1 MGEKIKEIPQQI
13 VEFWQ
18 KFSSKQ
24 KTLIISI
31 VLAVIVTGIIFVVLF
46 TRTTYEQVVVYKTT
60 ADTAQAKTV
69 LEENQIAYQ
78 IEDDGLTVS
87 VDSKKVSDALVALGS
102 QEVGRNSNADYSYTD
117 ALDNDL
123 STTNTERQEK
133 LKLALQSRLANAMV
147 ETNEGIDAATVQ
159 VTFADN
165 STAILEQEKEN
176 TCAVMLTTNDSFK
189 MSGAKGLATFLATTI
204 GDMNTD
210 NIKIIDQDGNI
221 LFAGSNNEDGIAS
234 TATAEEY
241 RSNLTNDIR
250 TQVQALLLKS
260 SNFNDVEVAPNM
272 SIDFNQSTITDEDFY
287 THEGEETGPK
297 AYEYNYH
304 NENNSDSGNIPGTD
318 ANDGEVTDYDITNG
332 SNSSGNTDISKIEYN
347 TSKRTTVTKAGVATI
362 NYDDSSIS
370 IILNRYRSYYEAE
383 MKDELDQNEQ
393 TFSEF
398 KQANGMSTNI
408 DVDPALITSVA
419 MATGISE
426 DNISI
431 IAYEVPLFYEADKMT
446 FSEFARSYLQY
457 ILALVIV
464 LLLVFVVFKG
474 MKPIEVEEMEPELS
488 VEALLATTKDNQSLQ
503 DIEFSDKS
511 AARELIEKFVD
522 ENPEAVAQLLRNWLN
537 EDWE

>member
-18 KFSSKQ
+18 RFSSKQ

-31 VLAVIVTGIIFVVLF
+31 VLAVIVTGIIFVILF
-46 TRTTYEQVVVYKTT
+46 TRTTYEQIVVYKST

-69 LEENQIAYQ
+69 LQENEIKYQ
-78 IEDDGLTVS
+78 ISDDGLTVS
-87 VDSKKVSDALVALGS
+87 VDSKRVSDALVALGS
-102 QEVGRNSNADYSYTD
+102 QEVGRNSNADYTYTD

-189 MSGAKGLATFLATTI
+189 KSGAKGLATFLATTI

-221 LFAGSNNEDGIAS
+221 LFAGTNDEDGIAS

-241 RSNLTNDIR
+241 RSNLSNDIR

-272 SIDFNQSTITDEDFY
+272 SIDFNQSTITDEDYY

-297 AYEYNYH
+297 AYEYGYH

-383 MKDELDQNEQ
+383 MKDELEENEQ

-398 KQANGMSTNI
+398 KQVNGMSTNI

-457 ILALVIV
+457 ILALIIV

>member
-457 ILALVIV
+457 ILALIIV

>member
-18 KFSSKQ
+18 RFSSKQ

-31 VLAVIVTGIIFVVLF
+31 VLAVIVTGIIFVILF
-46 TRTTYEQVVVYKTT
+46 TRTTYEQIVVYKST

-69 LEENQIAYQ
+69 LQENEIKYQ
-78 IEDDGLTVS
+78 ISDDGLTVS
-87 VDSKKVSDALVALGS
+87 VDSKRVSDALVALGS
-102 QEVGRNSNADYSYTD
+102 QEVGRNSNADYTYTD

-189 MSGAKGLATFLATTI
+189 KSGAKGLATFLATTI

-221 LFAGSNNEDGIAS
+221 LFAGTNDEDGIAS

-241 RSNLTNDIR
+241 RSNLANDIR

-272 SIDFNQSTITDEDFY
+272 SIDFNQSTITDEDYY

-297 AYEYNYH
+297 AYEYGYH

-383 MKDELDQNEQ
+383 MKDELEENEQ

-398 KQANGMSTNI
+398 KQVNGMSTNI

-457 ILALVIV
+457 ILALIIV

>member
-1 MGEKIKEIPQQI
+1 MGEKIKEVPQQI

-31 VLAVIVTGIIFVVLF
+31 MLAVIVTGIIFVILF
-46 TRTTYEQVVVYKTT
+46 TKTTYEQIVVYKTT
-60 ADTAQAKTV
+60 ADTAQAKTI
-69 LEENQIAYQ
+69 LEENQIAYR
-78 IEDDGLTVS
+78 IADDGLTVS

-102 QEVGRNSNADYSYTD
+102 QEVGRSSSADYSYTD
-117 ALDNDL
+117 ALDNNL

-147 ETNEGIDAATVQ
+147 ETNDGIDAATVQ

-176 TCAVMLTTNDSFK
+176 TCAVMLTINDSFK

-221 LFAGSNNEDGIAS
+221 LFAGNNNDDGIAS

-241 RSNLTNDIR
+241 RTNLSNDIK

-272 SIDFNQSTITDEDFY
+272 SVDFNQSTVTDEDYY
-287 THEGEETGPK
+287 THEGEETGPR

-347 TSKRTTVTKAGVATI
+347 TSKRTTITKAGVATI
-362 NYDDSSIS
+362 DYDASSIS
-370 IILNRYRSYYEAE
+370 IVLNRYRSYYEAE
-383 MKDELDQNEQ
+383 MKDELKENEQ

-398 KQANGMSTNI
+398 KRLNGMSTNI

-431 IAYEVPLFYEADKMT
+431 IAYEVPLFYEADKMS

-457 ILALVIV
+457 ILALLIV

>member
-1 MGEKIKEIPQQI
+1 M
-13 VEFWQ
+13 
-18 KFSSKQ
+18 
-24 KTLIISI
+24 
-31 VLAVIVTGIIFVVLF
+31 
-46 TRTTYEQVVVYKTT
+46 
-60 ADTAQAKTV
+60 
-69 LEENQIAYQ
+69 
-78 IEDDGLTVS
+78 S
-87 VDSKKVSDALVALGS
+87 V
-102 QEVGRNSNADYSYTD
+102 
-117 ALDNDL
+117 
-123 STTNTERQEK
+123 
-133 LKLALQSRLANAMV
+133 
-147 ETNEGIDAATVQ
+147 
-159 VTFADN
+159 
-165 STAILEQEKEN
+165 
-176 TCAVMLTTNDSFK
+176 
-189 MSGAKGLATFLATTI
+189 
-204 GDMNTD
+204 
-210 NIKIIDQDGNI
+210 
-221 LFAGSNNEDGIAS
+221 
-234 TATAEEY
+234 
-241 RSNLTNDIR
+241 
-250 TQVQALLLKS
+250 
-260 SNFNDVEVAPNM
+260 
-272 SIDFNQSTITDEDFY
+272 DFNQSTVTDEDYY

-297 AYEYNYH
+297 AYEYGYH

-347 TSKRTTVTKAGVATI
+347 TSKRTTITKAGVATI
-362 NYDDSSIS
+362 DYDASSIS
-370 IILNRYRSYYEAE
+370 IVLNRYRSYYEAE
-383 MKDELDQNEQ
+383 MKDELEENEQ

-398 KQANGMSTNI
+398 KRLNGMSTNI

-431 IAYEVPLFYEADKMT
+431 IAYEVPLFYEADKMS

-457 ILALVIV
+457 ILALLIV